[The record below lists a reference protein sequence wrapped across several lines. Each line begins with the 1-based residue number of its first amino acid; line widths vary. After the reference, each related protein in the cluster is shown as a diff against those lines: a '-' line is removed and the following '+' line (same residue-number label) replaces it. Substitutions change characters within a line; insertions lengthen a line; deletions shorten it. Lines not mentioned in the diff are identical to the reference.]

1 MDQKHAPDEV
11 LKDGKIEAVN
21 LNQPRVPVMPL

>member
-1 MDQKHAPDEV
+1 MDQKHAPDEAM
-11 LKDGKIEAVN
+11 KEGIKEAAN